1 MLNQKKESSF
11 FSSVSEATNLYYQDK
26 FKKYIN
32 AKFYILDFGC
42 GSGEFLKLIKCK
54 YKVGIEINKFT
65 QKKLKK
71 KKLLF
76 FSKIEHIQKNIKF
89 DTIFALSVLDHLKDP
104 ISFIKKLSNKLKKDG
119 IIIIIIRHD
128 HKKQSQK
135 NSFYRKHLY
144 SWSLLSFNNLL
155 NSVGLKS
162 IEDGVVKMT
171 LPPLFNFF
179 KKILGIKILLL
190 LSRIYFYFNFNDRR
204 FYFICKKI

>member
-1 MLNQKKESSF
+1 MLNQKKKSSF
-11 FSSVSEATNLYYQDK
+11 FSSVSEVTNLYYQDK

-32 AKFYILDFGC
+32 EKFNILDFGC
-42 GSGEFLKLIKCK
+42 GGGEFLKLIKCK

-71 KKLLF
+71 RKLLF

-89 DTIFALSVLDHLKDP
+89 DTVFAFSVLDHLKDP
-104 ISFIKKLSNKLKKDG
+104 ISFIKKLSNKLKRSG

-128 HKKQSQK
+128 QKKQSQK
-135 NSFYRKHLY
+135 NSFYREHLY

>member
-1 MLNQKKESSF
+1 MKNPKKQSSF
-11 FSSVSEATNLYYQDK
+11 FSSVSEVTNFYYKSK

-32 AKFYILDFGC
+32 SKFNILDCGW
-42 GSGEFLKLIKCK
+42 GSGELLKLVECK
-54 YKVGIEINKFT
+54 YKVGIEVNKFS
-65 QKKLKK
+65 KEKLKK

-76 FSKIEHIQKNIKF
+76 FSKIENIPKNIKF

-104 ISFIKKLSNKLKKDG
+104 ISFIKKLSNKLKKNG
-119 IIIIIIRHD
+119 IIIVIVRHD

-135 NSFYRKHLY
+135 NSFYKEHLY

-155 NSVGLKS
+155 NSVRLKS
-162 IEDGVVKMT
+162 IEEGVIKFT

-179 KKILGIKILLL
+179 RKVLGIKILLI